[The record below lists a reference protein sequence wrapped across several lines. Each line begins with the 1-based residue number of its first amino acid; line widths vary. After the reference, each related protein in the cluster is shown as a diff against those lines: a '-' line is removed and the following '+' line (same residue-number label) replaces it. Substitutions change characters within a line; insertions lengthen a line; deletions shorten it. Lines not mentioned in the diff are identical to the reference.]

1 MVVPPKI
8 IQHDAIFYWLV
19 VWNHGIWIDFPI
31 ILGFSSSQ
39 LLLTHSLTPSFFRGV
54 GLNHQPDMM
63 INHHQPLILTI
74 NINHIY

>member
-19 VWNHGIWIDFPI
+19 VWNHGIWIVI
-31 ILGFSSSQ
+31 IPTV
-39 LLLTHSLTPSFFRGV
+39 THSLTPSFFRGV